1 MATPKAISI
10 VTAKGSLADPRPSVS
25 VVVPHYNDLAG
36 LNLCLR
42 ALCSQSYPADLVTLI
57 VADNNSACGGAAVE
71 AAIAGRAS
79 LVVVKEKGAGPARNG
94 GAALARGEVLAFT
107 DCDCEPDVEWL
118 QRGIEALSDFDVVG
132 GQMLVTVSDE
142 ARLTAAEAFER
153 VFAFNNRRYIER
165 KSFSVTANLFC
176 RRTTFEAVGGFGA
189 GMSED
194 VDWCRRAVQAG
205 FKLGYCPLALCGH
218 PARRSWDELL
228 RKWVRINREDF
239 VLTAGTPRGKLQ
251 YLMRTL
257 LLPASILPHAAKVLT
272 TRRLKGWRE
281 RRMAIGMLIR
291 LRLWRFADSLD
302 LLIKP
307 RAQGGA

>member
-1 MATPKAISI
+1 MATPKAIPN

-25 VVVPHYNDLAG
+25 VVVPHYNDLLG
-36 LNLCLR
+36 LDLCLR
-42 ALCSQSYPADLVTLI
+42 ALCNQSYPPDLVTLI
-57 VADNNSACGGAAVE
+57 VADNNSACGTAAVE
-71 AAIAGRAS
+71 ATIEGRAR

-94 GAALARGEVLAFT
+94 GAALALGEILAFT
-107 DCDCEPDVEWL
+107 DCDCEPDVDWL
-118 QRGIEALSDFDVVG
+118 QRGVEGLAHFDIVG
-132 GQMLVTVSDE
+132 GQMLVTVSDQ

-153 VFAFNNRRYIER
+153 VFAFNNKRYIER
-165 KSFSVTANLFC
+165 KGFSVTANLFA
-176 RRTTFEAVGGFGA
+176 RRTTFLAVGGFGA

-218 PARRSWDELL
+218 PARRTWDDLL

-251 YLMRTL
+251 YLMQTM

-272 TRRLKGWRE
+272 TSRLKGMRE
-281 RRMAIGMLIR
+281 RSLAIGMLVR
-291 LRLWRFADSLD
+291 LRLWRFANSLQ
-302 LLIKP
+302 LIIKP
-307 RAQGGA
+307 QAKGGL